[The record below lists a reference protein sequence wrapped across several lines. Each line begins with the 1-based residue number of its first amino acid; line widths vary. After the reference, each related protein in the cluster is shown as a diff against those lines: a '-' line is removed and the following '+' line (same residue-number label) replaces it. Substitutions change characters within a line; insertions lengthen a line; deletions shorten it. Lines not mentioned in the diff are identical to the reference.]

1 MNTIELKYRK
11 ESLVNE
17 YGSGYGDI
25 YIITVPASIIDPLD
39 LQQRL
44 IEDVIGEDY
53 YYSQRDV
60 WEQIRIR
67 FEHKG

>member
-1 MNTIELKYRK
+1 MATFELKYHK

-25 YIITVPASIIDPLD
+25 YIITVPAGIDPLD

-60 WEQIRIR
+60 WNQIRIE
-67 FEHKG
+67 FENEG